1 MKKFLFLFVLLI
13 SITVKGQVSVASG
26 GISIQGVARD
36 SNGNVFANIDDFLVN
51 IYLYYIDS
59 NNLRTPLSAISRID
73 EPLSTD
79 QNGVFSYVFDVP
91 SAYFR
96 YFEQHSLYILVGRGG
111 VTNPQE
117 VFVDQKL
124 SAVPYAIY
132 AHNGAPTG
140 IILPFTGNTNDV
152 PPGWVLCDGSALP
165 SSVVYDD
172 LRGIVGANTPDLRGV
187 FLRGFGNIN
196 STNLGPVQ
204 GAFQDDLLW
213 EHTHLINLVS
223 SEEGKHT
230 HEVRGAACC
239 HGDDG
244 STNYPQWDNRNFSGP
259 EGYPTINE
267 FIRPGGDHNHSVQ
280 GNTSSVGANETRPA
294 NYGVNYIIKI

>member
-1 MKKFLFLFVLLI
+1 M
-13 SITVKGQVSVASG
+13 
-26 GISIQGVARD
+26 
-36 SNGNVFANIDDFLVN
+36 
-51 IYLYYIDS
+51 
-59 NNLRTPLSAISRID
+59 
-73 EPLSTD
+73 
-79 QNGVFSYVFDVP
+79 FSYVFDVP

-96 YFEQHSLYILVGRGG
+96 YFEEHSLYILVGRGG

-117 VFVDQKL
+117 VFIDQKL

-172 LRGIVGANTPDLRGV
+172 LRGIVGTNTPDLRGV

-196 STNLGPVQ
+196 TTNLGPAQ

-213 EHTHLINLVS
+213 EHTHLMNLVS
-223 SEEGKHT
+223 SEDGEHT
-230 HEVRGAACC
+230 HDVNGGLVVMVMMELLITLNGIIEIFLDQRVTQQSMSLFAQEVL
-239 HGDDG
+239 
-244 STNYPQWDNRNFSGP
+244 
-259 EGYPTINE
+259 
-267 FIRPGGDHNHSVQ
+267 
-280 GNTSSVGANETRPA
+280 
-294 NYGVNYIIKI
+294 IIILCKEIQQA